1 VNLAF
6 WIQGDV
12 SSVEGVQAIV
22 EQTSAIL
29 GGVEIWVE
37 QRGIR
42 PDLSRRLSVD
52 SGLRVAG
59 LPQYEL
65 LLDTG

>member
-1 VNLAF
+1 
-6 WIQGDV
+6 
-12 SSVEGVQAIV
+12 VEGVQAIV

-29 GGVEIWVE
+29 GGVEILVE

-42 PDLSRRLSVD
+42 PDLSRRLSDD

>member
-1 VNLAF
+1 VVAVARNPVEDFPTDAA

-29 GGVEIWVE
+29 RGVDICCRLQLNRRPFGPFIWST
-37 QRGIR
+37 I
-42 PDLSRRLSVD
+42 
-52 SGLRVAG
+52 
-59 LPQYEL
+59 
-65 LLDTG
+65 